1 MSARSR
7 SGVANS
13 IRTPAPHTDVY
24 PDRERISALAAMIAE
39 RFQPRQIV
47 LFGSHAYGRVTT
59 DSDVDLL
66 VIMDTPGRSVDL
78 AIRIRQA
85 IGLRPSFPLD
95 ILVRTPEQIR
105 VGLAERDFFIVDAVE
120 RGVTLFTDGSSEK
133 GADWLE
139 NAGGAERAESALK
152 HATLGW
158 VKKAEMDYRSA
169 LRLGEPPNPIAESV
183 CFHAQ
188 QTVEKYLTSCL
199 QQHEIDFP
207 RTHDLSELELL
218 ASSRLPNVTAGRSDL
233 MWLTDCAV
241 AIRYPDA
248 AGDETG
254 VARVDAHRAL
264 RIATRMRLLF
274 RAALDLPLTA

>member
-1 MSARSR
+1 
-7 SGVANS
+7 
-13 IRTPAPHTDVY
+13 
-24 PDRERISALAAMIAE
+24 MIAE

-120 RGVTLFTDGSSEK
+120 RGVALFTDGSSEK

-169 LRLGEPPNPIAESV
+169 LRLGEPPNPTAKSV

-188 QTVEKYLTSCL
+188 QTVEKYLTACL
-199 QQHEIDFP
+199 QQHEINFP
-207 RTHDLSELELL
+207 RTHDLSELALL
-218 ASSRLPNVTAGRSDL
+218 GSSRLPNVTAGRSDL

-254 VARVDAHRAL
+254 VARVDADRAL